1 MHGYE
6 PLVETRILSS
16 PDQLRN
22 IRDTTRKV
30 LRQNNCPLQ
39 FIDDFVLAVNE
50 ACANIMQHAYKGKCC
65 GDIILEIHK
74 KGDEIR
80 VRLTDFAEPV
90 DKSACKP
97 RQLDEIRPGGLGVHF
112 MHELMDEVRFLE
124 TKAEIGNILQM
135 KKKITTRQKGE

>member
-22 IRDTTRKV
+22 IRDTIREV

-50 ACANIMQHAYKGKCC
+50 ACANIMQHAYKGQCS
-65 GDIILEIHK
+65 GDIILEIHRK
-74 KGDEIR
+74 QNEIL

-90 DKSACKP
+90 DKTACKP

-124 TKAEIGNILQM
+124 TETGVGNILQM
-135 KKKITTRQKGE
+135 RKKIITRYQGE